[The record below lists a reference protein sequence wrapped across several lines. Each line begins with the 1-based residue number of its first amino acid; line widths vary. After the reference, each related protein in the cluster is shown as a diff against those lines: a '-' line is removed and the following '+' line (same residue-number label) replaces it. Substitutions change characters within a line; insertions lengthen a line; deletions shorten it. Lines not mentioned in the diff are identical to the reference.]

1 MPRPKKLLEDIHAI
15 ITCECSA
22 KIQYQSLKI
31 HVKSRKHLKYMAHAS
46 PFVID
51 RNIVERFD

>member
-1 MPRPKKLLEDIHAI
+1 MPRPKKVFEDIHQI
-15 ITCECSA
+15 VVCECSA